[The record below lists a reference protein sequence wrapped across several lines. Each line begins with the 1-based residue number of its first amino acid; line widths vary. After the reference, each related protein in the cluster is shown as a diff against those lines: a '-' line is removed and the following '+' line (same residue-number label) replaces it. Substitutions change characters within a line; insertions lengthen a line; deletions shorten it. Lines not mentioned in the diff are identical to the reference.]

1 MAFTPEQEA
10 KLLQIVEAFENG
22 KRLNELPHVGTTN
35 PFNLLVEVL
44 DTDGE
49 SKQAQLA
56 TLLPYIE
63 DECSYGIEWDTAV
76 SSPVCTR
83 IGSVALHKSLPIQNM
98 MKGCILNDSG
108 KIVEYLTPTNWLA
121 HLRDGSIG
129 QVMVEIPAHYRK
141 FETDG
146 TKRRAKISLYPIPGY
161 HFVPKGYISAYEA
174 TVQRSTNKLC
184 SVVNMDADYR
194 GGGNNSAWDGSYRT
208 LLGRPATAISR
219 TNFRTYA
226 RNRNTATKEWNCA
239 DYNLY
244 KTMVWLYYI
253 EYANFNSQAAFN
265 AQKDASGY
273 AQGGLGNGVTTIS
286 DWSGFN
292 SYYPFVP
299 CGYTD
304 ELGNSSGEV
313 AYTMQKEDGSTHATV
328 MVNRYRGIENPFG
341 HIWKWTDGINVE
353 ISSEADGGTSKV
365 YVSDDPSKY
374 NDSNYDGYSM
384 RGLEARKEGYV
395 KALIFGEFGEIMPE
409 EVGAGTTTYFCDYH
423 YTNIPASSK
432 SLRGVLFGGR
442 AHHGAIAGL
451 ACASSSD
458 APSATAAY
466 IGSRLCFIP
475 QTA

>member
-1 MAFTPEQEA
+1 
-10 KLLQIVEAFENG
+10 
-22 KRLNELPHVGTTN
+22 
-35 PFNLLVEVL
+35 
-44 DTDGE
+44 
-49 SKQAQLA
+49 
-56 TLLPYIE
+56 
-63 DECSYGIEWDTAV
+63 
-76 SSPVCTR
+76 
-83 IGSVALHKSLPIQNM
+83 
-98 MKGCILNDSG
+98 
-108 KIVEYLTPTNWLA
+108 
-121 HLRDGSIG
+121 
-129 QVMVEIPAHYRK
+129 
-141 FETDG
+141 
-146 TKRRAKISLYPIPGY
+146 
-161 HFVPKGYISAYEA
+161 
-174 TVQRSTNKLC
+174 
-184 SVVNMDADYR
+184 
-194 GGGNNSAWDGSYRT
+194 
-208 LLGRPATAISR
+208 
-219 TNFRTYA
+219 
-226 RNRNTATKEWNCA
+226 
-239 DYNLY
+239 
-244 KTMVWLYYI
+244 MVWLYYI

-273 AQGGLGNGVTTIS
+273 AQGGLGNGVTTVS
-286 DWSGFN
+286 DWSGYN

-395 KALIFGEFGEIMPE
+395 KTLIFGEFGEIMPE

-423 YTNIPASSK
+423 YTNIPASGK
-432 SLRGVLFGGR
+432 SLRGVLFGGD
-442 AHHGAIAGL
+442 ANDGALAGL
-451 ACASSSD
+451 ASANSYN
-458 APSATAAY
+458 APSDTYAN